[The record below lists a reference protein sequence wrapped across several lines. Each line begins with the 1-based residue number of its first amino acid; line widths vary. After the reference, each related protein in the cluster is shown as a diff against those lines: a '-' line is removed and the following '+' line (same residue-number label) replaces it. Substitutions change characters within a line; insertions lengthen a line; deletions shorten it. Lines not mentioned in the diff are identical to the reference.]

1 MDNKRKY
8 RRNIPEVREEKQMD
22 EQQETRTVR
31 REYGQANS
39 DSIAQARRV
48 IEQIEN
54 AINDSRRVPMSKTLS
69 FVDTGEIIDL
79 IGQLRIVLPHT
90 VVQAQA
96 IMDEKERILSEAK
109 AEADKIADTAD
120 TSYKTTID
128 EANRFKQEVHDE
140 ADAYDRQVRQ
150 KAEEDATAIVTD
162 ANTRAEQIIFSAQ
175 QQSQRMVDENEI
187 TRRAQAYAVETR
199 ERAET
204 DANSIYNQACVQ
216 VDKMLSGAAAALSRS
231 ATELA
236 ALRDKLLTQGT
247 NTQE

>member
-1 MDNKRKY
+1 
-8 RRNIPEVREEKQMD
+8 
-22 EQQETRTVR
+22 
-31 REYGQANS
+31 
-39 DSIAQARRV
+39 
-48 IEQIEN
+48 
-54 AINDSRRVPMSKTLS
+54 MSKTLS

-150 KAEEDATAIVTD
+150 KAQEDATAIV
-162 ANTRAEQIIFSAQ
+162 
-175 QQSQRMVDENEI
+175 
-187 TRRAQAYAVETR
+187 ETR
-199 ERAET
+199 TPAP
-204 DANSIYNQACVQ
+204 S
-216 VDKMLSGAAAALSRS
+216 KSSS
-231 ATELA
+231 AHSSN
-236 ALRDKLLTQGT
+236 LRRW
-247 NTQE
+247 